1 MDQNER
7 NLTPEE
13 TSEELKKLESEF
25 EEMEKAAGEL
35 GEMEEDEG
43 SLLDEAVADVAGGYH
58 FVPIVTSKSPKRP
71 TPTPIPLRWRA

>member
-43 SLLDEAVADVAGGYH
+43 SLLDEAVEGVAGGR
-58 FVPIVTSKSPKRP
+58 FSRPVVTSKSPKQY
-71 TPTPIPLRWRA
+71 TPTPVPDQVRF